1 LEEALDIG
9 RKQSVAI
16 LGLITAA
23 GSAFVVYFSKDLKA
37 LDTLDFWV
45 GTFLIFILATIQI
58 LIFSWRYGV
67 GNGLREA
74 SRGAAFPIPR
84 LFIPVMKFLCPAFL
98 IAIFALWVLVNVFG
112 VSFGPGEPD
121 FSGYI
126 RDLFIEPN
134 TVAWLAVG
142 LVLTFAAFVALL
154 VSRANAYRKPLSA
167 EEEP

>member
-1 LEEALDIG
+1 
-9 RKQSVAI
+9 
-16 LGLITAA
+16 
-23 GSAFVVYFSKDLKA
+23 
-37 LDTLDFWV
+37 
-45 GTFLIFILATIQI
+45 
-58 LIFSWRYGV
+58 
-67 GNGLREA
+67 
-74 SRGAAFPIPR
+74 
-84 LFIPVMKFLCPAFL
+84 MKFLCPAFL

-167 EEEP
+167 KEEPCPPRRLVRDAPLGGNRHRSLPLVPVKSPPDSGRIRKTPRIFLRDPRRKGGII